1 MLKIPYSDIETIIA
15 GEKEKLPKYFS
26 QIINLLN
33 QNAQATRP
41 NIVGQLSELIQECP
55 YRTFEGWRKWYLT
68 KYPDAIDNATDKI
81 VAKMND
87 MKQVLQPI
95 DRKIIRKWVE
105 DLVIV
110 KTYAGLR
117 FQEAI
122 IKKLAELEGKDYRL
136 AEPDEESKGIDGY
149 IGEEPVSIKPESYDS
164 MKMLPEIINARI
176 IYYTKGKDGIL
187 VETENFHSHL

>member
-1 MLKIPYSDIETIIA
+1 MLKISNDEIQNILV
-15 GEKEKLPKYFS
+15 GEKKDFPKYVT
-26 QIINLLN
+26 QIINLVN

-95 DRKIIRKWVE
+95 DRKIIRN
-105 DLVIV
+105 
-110 KTYAGLR
+110 G
-117 FQEAI
+117 
-122 IKKLAELEGKDYRL
+122 
-136 AEPDEESKGIDGY
+136 SKI
-149 IGEEPVSIKPESYDS
+149 
-164 MKMLPEIINARI
+164 
-176 IYYTKGKDGIL
+176 
-187 VETENFHSHL
+187 

>member
-1 MLKIPYSDIETIIA
+1 MLKIPYKDIEAIIA
-15 GEKEKLPKYFS
+15 GEREKLPKYFS

-41 NIVGQLSELIQECP
+41 NIVGQLSELVQKCP
-55 YRTFEGWRKWYLT
+55 YRTFEGWRAWYLT
-68 KYPDAIDNATDKI
+68 KYPDAINRATDKI
-81 VAKMND
+81 VAKMKD

-95 DRKIIRKWVE
+95 DHEIIREWVE

-122 IKKLAELEGKDYRL
+122 IKKLAELEGKNYRL
-136 AEPDEESKGIDGY
+136 AEPGEESKGIDGY
-149 IGEEPVSIKPESYDS
+149 IAEKPVSIKPESYDS
-164 MKMLPEIINARI
+164 KKMLPEIINTRI
-176 IYYTKGKDGIL
+176 IYYSKRKDGIL
-187 VETENFHSHL
+187 VKP

>member
-55 YRTFEGWRKWYLT
+55 HRTFEGWRKWYLT

-176 IYYTKGKDGIL
+176 IHYTKGKDGIL
-187 VETENFHSHL
+187 VETENFHSHI

>member
-55 YRTFEGWRKWYLT
+55 HRTFEGWRKWYLT

-176 IYYTKGKDGIL
+176 IHYTKGKDGIL
-187 VETENFHSHL
+187 VKTDNFHSHI

>member
-1 MLKIPYSDIETIIA
+1 M
-15 GEKEKLPKYFS
+15 
-26 QIINLLN
+26 
-33 QNAQATRP
+33 
-41 NIVGQLSELIQECP
+41 
-55 YRTFEGWRKWYLT
+55 T

-176 IYYTKGKDGIL
+176 IHYTKGKDGIH
-187 VETENFHSHL
+187 VETDNFHSHI

>member
-1 MLKIPYSDIETIIA
+1 M
-15 GEKEKLPKYFS
+15 
-26 QIINLLN
+26 
-33 QNAQATRP
+33 
-41 NIVGQLSELIQECP
+41 
-55 YRTFEGWRKWYLT
+55 
-68 KYPDAIDNATDKI
+68 
-81 VAKMND
+81 
-87 MKQVLQPI
+87 
-95 DRKIIRKWVE
+95 
-105 DLVIV
+105 
-110 KTYAGLR
+110 R

-176 IYYTKGKDGIL
+176 IHYTKGKDGIL

>member
-55 YRTFEGWRKWYLT
+55 HRTFEGWRKWYLT

-95 DRKIIRKWVE
+95 DRKIIRNWVE

-176 IYYTKGKDGIL
+176 IHYTKGKDGIL
-187 VETENFHSHL
+187 VETENFHSHI